1 MKIFFIA
8 ILLILGVSSSMAK
21 ESKKEDTLIMKSKF
35 NGKETLL
42 YWLPTDKDLGYS
54 YSITRVDL
62 KTKEEKTIKKSVKYL
77 SLKDAKW
84 QLGKEFKQF
93 QMILYPLSLIT
104 DPVQRLKSYEQ
115 EDNRIGMI
123 LFLSTFN
130 QDVAQTV
137 GLMYKDRTAKVNTYY
152 EYKIIAYKDGKKKY
166 EAKTKLHTLQHKL
179 FPIKNLKSHKYSWGV
194 AFTWENYTK
203 YDKYNLYRS
212 DAKDT
217 PFKKINNAPIVVQSE
232 KNRDGTLSTS
242 PYFYTDKNVTKTG
255 KYVYYV
261 KGIDGFGDES
271 ARSNMVFGKVM
282 KNKKPMPP
290 VRPITYFDKDK
301 IIIKWNDIVNTN
313 IKGYNLFR
321 GFTYEGVNLKLNKKI
336 IKTHQF
342 VDKNVTINGNYFYA
356 ISIINKDGLES
367 KKSLVSM
374 IAPKDTTKPTRP
386 TKLIGKSS
394 VGRVD
399 LKWSASSDANLA
411 GYKVYT
417 SMDPYAKE
425 WKLLNFDKP
434 SVTTSF
440 THKLSKALSRHSYYY
455 KVRAV
460 DANYNVSKFSNV
472 VKVKLPDVVAP
483 SQPVIKIARAY
494 PKKVSL
500 QWNKITI
507 YDMDYYNIYRQK
519 GKKLIR
525 LNKQPIRELIYVDNN
540 PVDGKNIYVIT
551 SVDKSKNESLKVHK
565 FEVLAKDNTP
575 VTVKAFKIKVNKKS
589 VKLSFKVSD
598 KDYKGFEVLR
608 SSGRDK
614 KYYNISG
621 FKKGTTY
628 TDKDLIKNSTYF
640 YKIKAFDKVGNFT
653 QSNVIK
659 SEYQKKGK
667 R

>member
-1 MKIFFIA
+1 MKLIFIA
-8 ILLILGVSSSMAK
+8 LMLIMGIVPSMAK
-21 ESKKEDTLIMKSKF
+21 ENKKEEALILKSKF

-42 YWLPTDKDLGYS
+42 YWLPRDKDLGYS
-54 YSITRVDL
+54 YTIQRVDL
-62 KTKEEKTIKKSVKYL
+62 NSEKKEIIKKSIGYL

-130 QDVAQTV
+130 QDIAQTI
-137 GLMYKDRTAKVNTYY
+137 GLMYRDRTAQKDKYY
-152 EYKIIAYKDGKKKY
+152 EYKIIAYKDGKKQF
-166 EAKTKLHTLQHKL
+166 EAKTKLQTRKHKL
-179 FPIKNLKSHKYSWGV
+179 FPVKNLRSHKYSWGV

-212 DAKDT
+212 DAKDA
-217 PFKKINNAPIVVQSE
+217 PFKKINNAPIIVQSE
-232 KNRDGTLSTS
+232 KNPDGTLSTS

-261 KGIDGFGDES
+261 KGIDDFGDES
-271 ARSNMVFGKVM
+271 VRSNMVFGKM
-282 KNKKPMPP
+282 LKNKKPMPP
-290 VRPITYFDKDK
+290 VRPVTYFDKDK
-301 IIIKWNDIVNTN
+301 IIIKWHDIVNTN

-321 GFTYEGVNLKLNKKI
+321 GFTYEGVNLKLNKNI

-342 VDKNVTINGNYFYA
+342 VDTDVTENGNYFYA

-394 VGRVD
+394 VGRVN

-417 SMDPYAKE
+417 SMNPYAKE

-440 THKLSKALSRHSYYY
+440 THKLSKALSRHNYYY

-494 PKKVSL
+494 PKKISL

-507 YDMDYYNIYRQK
+507 YDMDYYNIYKQK
-519 GKKLIR
+519 GKKLVR
-525 LNKQPIRELIYVDNN
+525 LNKQPIRELVYVDNN
-540 PVDGKNIYVIT
+540 PVNGKNVYVVT
-551 SVDKSKNESLKVHK
+551 AVDKSKNESLKVQK
-565 FEVLAKDNTP
+565 FEVFAKDNTP
-575 VTVKAFKIKVNKKS
+575 VTLKSFKVKVNKES
-589 VKLSFKVSD
+589 MKLSFKVSD

-621 FKKGTTY
+621 FKRGTTY
-628 TDKDLIKNSTYF
+628 TDKELVKNSTYF
-640 YKIKAFDKVGNFT
+640 YKIKAFDKAGNFT
-653 QSNVIK
+653 ISNVIK
-659 SEYQKKGK
+659 CGYKIKDK